1 MPWYFCTFAGMILL
15 TVYDSNQVVFSGQRV
30 VASWAARP
38 FCRKRGKK
46 PKRCT
51 ISSIDQRRPNALGSK
66 CFLLLWNRGNKQ
78 IFASLL
84 KFLLKHAACVLQELI
99 FNGLFGDEGSARIC
113 PLNSRE
119 DLKEGVE
126 QMELMEPMQLG
137 DGRKDWRHRHQLSKN
152 STLYLTRGNA
162 QACRTRY
169 NLLSCGCIN
178 GALRKRANTRIKV
191 LWLAFARK

>member
-1 MPWYFCTFAGMILL
+1 MILL

>member
-1 MPWYFCTFAGMILL
+1 MIQIKLSFPGCNVL
-15 TVYDSNQVVFSGQRV
+15 SPLGLQGPS
-30 VASWAARP
+30 VASAARSP
-38 FCRKRGKK
+38 RDARSVLSTRGD
-46 PKRCT
+46 PTLWEANVSFFSVET
-51 ISSIDQRRPNALGSK
+51 IP
-66 CFLLLWNRGNKQ
+66 
-78 IFASLL
+78 FASLL
-84 KFLLKHAACVLQELI
+84 KSLLKHAACVLQELI

-152 STLYLTRGNA
+152 SKLYLTRRNA
-162 QACRTRY
+162 QACRTRC
-169 NLLSCGCIN
+169 NLLSCGYIN
-178 GALRKRANTRIKV
+178 GALRKHANTRIKV